1 MTSSSAGTATS
12 HAPHQLHISTTASA
26 SLNSNHHNSHSPGN
40 NARSPTSG
48 SPSQNQACA
57 ACKYQRRKCNAD
69 CPLAPYFPADQQRRF
84 LQAHRLFG
92 VSNILKTLRRIRPD
106 LCADAMATLIYQ
118 AEVRAQ
124 DPVGGCYRV
133 VLALE
138 RQLDA
143 LRAELAAVH
152 HHLALCRQAAA
163 VPPPPQADDLD
174 VAASSADNHHHSP
187 PLLINADQEEVVD
200 ALYAN
205 PDTTTILHADQD
217 NQSPEHHHGEQQQL
231 FDYFYYDTTTSGAGA
246 GDDASSKP
254 VVALDINVDTMQ
266 KFDYEDGTDDKVV
279 DMAPPAVDQEMPI
292 GQQQQLDINYHIDHK
307 EDDYEMKA
315 GLLVDVFDM
324 RLQVVDVNADD
335 DIDVKAVGMNAGINI
350 NVVDV
355 NAHVDLNEELHEQ
368 EDTKNNITVGEAPQ
382 IEVESGNGI
391 GTITSVA
398 YLSGPNT
405 TYASEPLLLIN
416 ADQEE
421 VVDALYANPDTTT
434 TILHGDHHSPE
445 VHHHG
450 EQQQLFDYFYYDTT
464 GAGDDAISKPVVT
477 LDINVDTMQQ
487 FNYDDDADPH
497 KEDDYEMKA
506 GLLVDVFDMRLQ
518 AVDVNADDDI
528 DVKAVGVNG
537 GINIIAVCVNAHVD
551 LNEELREQ
559 EDTKNNI
566 AVGEAPQMAVESSQY
581 MQTRN

>member
-1 MTSSSAGTATS
+1 MTSSSAVSAAS
-12 HAPHQLHISTTASA
+12 HAPLHLHISTTASP
-26 SLNSNHHNSHSPGN
+26 SSNSSHRSPGN
-40 NARSPTSG
+40 AG

-124 DPVGGCYRV
+124 DPVGGCYRI

-152 HHLALCRQAAA
+152 QHLALCRQAAA

-174 VAASSADNHHHSP
+174 VAASSDNHQPPPP
-187 PLLINADQEEVVD
+187 PLLINADQEVVD

-279 DMAPPAVDQEMPI
+279 DMAPPAVHQEMPI

-324 RLQVVDVNADD
+324 RLQAVDVNADD
-335 DIDVKAVGMNAGINI
+335 DIDVKVVGMNAGINI
-350 NVVDV
+350 NAVDV

-450 EQQQLFDYFYYDTT
+450 KQQQLFDYFYYDTT

-477 LDINVDTMQQ
+477 LDIN
-487 FNYDDDADPH
+487 
-497 KEDDYEMKA
+497 
-506 GLLVDVFDMRLQ
+506 

-537 GINIIAVCVNAHVD
+537 GININAVCVNAHVD

-566 AVGEAPQMAVESSQY
+566 AVGVELMGGQHHRPMSMAY
-581 MQTRN
+581 